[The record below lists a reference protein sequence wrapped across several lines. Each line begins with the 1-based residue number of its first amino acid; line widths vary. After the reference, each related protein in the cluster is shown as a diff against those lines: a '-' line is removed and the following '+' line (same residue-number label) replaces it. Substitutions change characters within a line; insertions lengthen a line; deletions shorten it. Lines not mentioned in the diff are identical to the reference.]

1 MADPEERQAGN
12 DLPAPFA
19 DEGKRLCSWYNLPA
33 QLTPLIGREHTA
45 AEVCALLKRTDVRLA
60 TLTGP
65 GGIGKTR
72 LGQQVAVEL
81 SEQFLDGVCFVS
93 LASLNNSTLVPST
106 IARTLGLKL
115 GLDGQ
120 HTATVYL
127 QFLKLFLQQKSFLLV
142 LDNFEQVARAA
153 PDLTELL
160 AVCPQVKILVTS
172 RAALHI
178 QGEHEVVV
186 PPLGLPER
194 EHIDLLECAVLAQY
208 PAIALFLQR
217 ALALKPGLELTQ
229 PNMQTIANIC
239 LSLDGL
245 PLAIELAAARV
256 KLLPPQALRQRL
268 AHPLQILTSNTQDA
282 PARHQTL
289 RDTIGWSYHLLEDRE
304 QQLFRHL
311 SVFVGGATLQAI
323 EAICGAYA
331 EQTQPVL
338 DTIPSLIDK
347 SLLRQTEMEEGEPR
361 ITMLETIR
369 EYALECLSRSN
380 NEEEMIRQRHAACY
394 LALAEQCE
402 HELRGPRQAVWLRRL
417 EREHDNL
424 RTILDWAL
432 GHHAPRQVQQLHI
445 ETALR
450 LAGTLRRFWQ
460 MHGHLHE
467 GQSYLQRVLAASE
480 GVVVSS
486 RARAQA
492 LIAAGTLAATQNDY
506 DRVEAYCRQ
515 SLALFRKLEDQPGIA
530 LSLFL
535 LSVVPLMK
543 NDSVGAR
550 SLTEEALAL
559 FRNMG
564 DKERI
569 AWSLS
574 TLGLL
579 DVREGKYIHA
589 HTLYEESLLLHREL
603 GDKRGIARTLLHL
616 ASLLHISQ
624 SDQAAIHALLE
635 ESLIH
640 FQELGE
646 KVGIANA
653 YSLLGQLALSQ
664 NDLATARLWLEKSIK
679 LARETGHHKDL
690 AESLALL
697 ARVFLAL
704 GEYTQTRA
712 LYEESLTLA
721 RSLNHSWLIASCLEG
736 WAMMLADLQHC
747 AWATQL
753 WGAAEALREAIRAPM
768 TPVERADHERQIT
781 ATRTRLGEDI
791 FSTAWAEGRAMTP
804 EQALAVDRQTR
815 ASLSNGNVFPS
826 SLADAAGLTAR
837 ELEVLH
843 LVASGLTN
851 TQIAQKLVLSEKT
864 VATHLTHIFNKTM
877 SENRAGAVAFAIRHG
892 LV

>member
-12 DLPAPFA
+12 DLPVPFA
-19 DEGKRLCSWYNLPA
+19 DEGKRICSWYNLPA
-33 QLTPLIGREHTA
+33 QLTPLIGREQTA
-45 AEVCALLKRTDVRLA
+45 AEVCTLLKRTDVRLA

-72 LGQQVAVEL
+72 LGQQIAVEL

-106 IARTLGLKL
+106 IARTLGLRL

-142 LDNFEQVARAA
+142 LDNFEQVAKAA

-160 AVCPQVKILVTS
+160 TACPQVKILVTS

-194 EHIDLLECAVLAQY
+194 EHIELLECTALVHY

-217 ALALKPGLELTQ
+217 ALALKPGLALTQ
-229 PNMQTIANIC
+229 ANMQTIAHIC

-245 PLAIELAAARV
+245 PLAIELAAARI

-289 RDTIGWSYHLLEDRE
+289 RDTIGWSYHLLEDTE
-304 QQLFRHL
+304 QQVFRRL
-311 SVFVGGATLQAI
+311 SVFVGGATLEAI
-323 EAICGAYA
+323 ETTCSAFAD
-331 EQTQPVL
+331 QTQPVL
-338 DTIPSLIDK
+338 DTVASLIDK

-380 NEEEMIRQRHAACY
+380 EEEMVRQRHAACY

-424 RTILDWAL
+424 RTILDWTL
-432 GHHAPRQVQQLHI
+432 GHHAPKQVQILHI

-460 MHGHLHE
+460 MHGHLLE
-467 GQSYLQRVLAASE
+467 GQNYLERVLVASE
-480 GVVVSS
+480 GMAVSS

-515 SLALFRKLEDQPGIA
+515 SLALFRKMEDQPGIA

-579 DVREGKYIHA
+579 DVREGKYIRA

-603 GDKRGIARTLLHL
+603 GDKRGVARTLLHL
-616 ASLLHISQ
+616 ASLLHVSQ
-624 SDQAAIHALLE
+624 GDRIAIHALLE
-635 ESLIH
+635 ESLVH

-646 KVGIANA
+646 KVGIANS
-653 YSLLGQLALSQ
+653 YTLLGQLALSQ
-664 NDLATARLWLEKSIK
+664 HDL
-679 LARETGHHKDL
+679 
-690 AESLALL
+690 
-697 ARVFLAL
+697 
-704 GEYTQTRA
+704 
-712 LYEESLTLA
+712 
-721 RSLNHSWLIASCLEG
+721 
-736 WAMMLADLQHC
+736 
-747 AWATQL
+747 
-753 WGAAEALREAIRAPM
+753 
-768 TPVERADHERQIT
+768 
-781 ATRTRLGEDI
+781 
-791 FSTAWAEGRAMTP
+791 
-804 EQALAVDRQTR
+804 
-815 ASLSNGNVFPS
+815 
-826 SLADAAGLTAR
+826 
-837 ELEVLH
+837 
-843 LVASGLTN
+843 ASGLRKVSGST
-851 TQIAQKLVLSEKT
+851 EKQDIT
-864 VATHLTHIFNKTM
+864 RIWPRRWLCWHAC
-877 SENRAGAVAFAIRHG
+877 SSPWENIPRHVHYMKRA
-892 LV
+892 

>member
-1 MADPEERQAGN
+1 MADPEECQTGT
-12 DLPAPFA
+12 DFPVPPA
-19 DEGKRLCSWYNLPA
+19 DEGNRFCSWYNLPA
-33 QLTPLIGREHTA
+33 QLTPLIGREHIV
-45 AEVCALLKRTDVRLA
+45 AEVCTFLKRADVRLA

-72 LGQQVAVEL
+72 LGQQIAAEV
-81 SEQFLDGVCFVS
+81 SEQFVDGVGFVS
-93 LASLNNSTLVPST
+93 LASLTNAALVPST

-120 HTATVYL
+120 RTAMVYL

-142 LDNFEQVARAA
+142 LDNFEQVAQAA
-153 PDLTELL
+153 PDLAELL
-160 AVCPQVKILVTS
+160 AACSQLKILVTS

-178 QGEHEVVV
+178 QGEYEVVV
-186 PPLGLPER
+186 PPLSVPER
-194 EHIDLLECAVLAQY
+194 EHIELLESAALAQY

-217 ALALKPGLELTQ
+217 ALAIKPGLALTQ
-229 PNMQTIANIC
+229 TNLQTIAAIC

-245 PLAIELAAARV
+245 PLAIELAAARI

-268 AHPLQILTSNTQDA
+268 IHPLQILTSNTRDA

-289 RDTIGWSYHLLEDRE
+289 RDTIGWSYHLLEEAE
-304 QQLFRHL
+304 QQMFRRL
-311 SVFVGGATLQAI
+311 AVFVGGATLEAI
-323 EAICGAYA
+323 EAICGSFPD
-331 EQTQPVL
+331 QVQPVL
-338 DTIPSLIDK
+338 DIVASLIDK
-347 SLLRQTEMEEGEPR
+347 SLLLQVEREEGEPR
-361 ITMLETIR
+361 IVMLETIR
-369 EYALECLSRSN
+369 EYALECLSTDD
-380 NEEEMIRQRHAACY
+380 EEEMVRQRHAACY

-402 HELRGPRQAVWLRRL
+402 QELRGPRQVMWLRRL

-432 GHHAPRQVQQLHI
+432 GPGASEPLRQLHT

-467 GQSYLQRVLAASE
+467 GRAYLERALTASE
-480 GVVVSS
+480 GVVVSP
-486 RARAQA
+486 RAKAQA
-492 LIAAGTLAATQNDY
+492 LIAAGTLAATQNDF
-506 DRVEAYCRQ
+506 DRVETFCRQ

-559 FRNMG
+559 FRKMG
-564 DKERI
+564 DQERI

-579 DVREGKYIHA
+579 DVREGKYMSAHA
-589 HTLYEESLLLHREL
+589 LYEESLLIHRAL
-603 GDKRGIARTLLHL
+603 GDKRGIARTLLQL
-616 ASLLHISQ
+616 ASLLHISRGE
-624 SDQAAIHALLE
+624 QAAVHTLLE
-635 ESLIH
+635 EGLMH

-646 KVGIANA
+646 KVGIANS
-653 YSLLGQLALSQ
+653 YTLLGQLALNH
-664 NDLATARLWLEKSIK
+664 NDPATARLWLEKSIK
-679 LARETGHHKDL
+679 LYKETGHQKDL

-697 ARVFLAL
+697 ARVFLAQR
-704 GEYTQTRA
+704 EYAQTRT
-712 LYEESLTLA
+712 LYEESLALA
-721 RSLNHSWLIASCLEG
+721 RTLNHSWLIASCLEG
-736 WAMMLADLQHC
+736 WAIMLADLHHF

-753 WGAAEALREAIRAPM
+753 WGAADALREAIRAPM
-768 TPVERADHERQIT
+768 TLVERADHERRL
-781 ATRTRLGEDI
+781 AVARARLGEEL
-791 FSTAWAEGRAMTP
+791 FSAAWAEGRAMTP
-804 EQALAVDRQTR
+804 EQALAIDRQAKAAR
-815 ASLSNGNVFPS
+815 ANGAVFPP
-826 SLADAAGLTAR
+826 SLTDSAGLTAR
-837 ELEVLH
+837 ELEVLY

-851 TQIAQKLVLSEKT
+851 TQIAQQLVLSEKT

>member
-12 DLPAPFA
+12 DLPVPLT
-19 DEGKRLCSWYNLPA
+19 DEGKRICSWYNLPA
-33 QLTPLIGREHTA
+33 QLTPLIGREHTT
-45 AEVCALLKRTDVRLA
+45 AEVCTLLKRTDVRLA

-72 LGQQVAVEL
+72 VGQQVAVEL

-93 LASLNNSTLVPST
+93 LASLNNSTLLPST
-106 IARTLGLKL
+106 IARMLGLKL

-120 HTATVYL
+120 HTASVYL
-127 QFLKLFLQQKSFLLV
+127 QFLKLFLHQKSFLLI
-142 LDNFEQVARAA
+142 LDNFEQVAKAA

-160 AVCPQVKILVTS
+160 AACPQVKILVTS

-194 EHIDLLECAVLAQY
+194 EHIELLDCAVLAQY

-217 ALALKPGLELTQ
+217 ALALKPGLALTQ
-229 PNMQTIANIC
+229 STIQTIAHIC
-239 LSLDGL
+239 RSLDGL

-289 RDTIGWSYHLLEDRE
+289 RDTIGWSYHLLEDTE
-304 QQLFRHL
+304 QQVFRRL
-311 SVFVGGATLQAI
+311 AVFVGGATL
-323 EAICGAYA
+323 EAVETICGAFA
-331 EQTQPVL
+331 DQTQPVL
-338 DTIPSLIDK
+338 DIVASLIDK
-347 SLLRQTEMEEGEPR
+347 SLLLQTEMDEGEPR

-380 NEEEMIRQRHAACY
+380 EEEIVRQRHAACY

-402 HELRGPRQAVWLRRL
+402 HELRGPRQAIWLRRL

-424 RTILDWAL
+424 REILDWAL
-432 GHHAPRQVQQLHI
+432 GHNAPRQLQQLHI
-445 ETALR
+445 ETAVR
-450 LAGTLRRFWQ
+450 LTGTLRRFWQ

-467 GQSYLQRVLAASE
+467 GQSYLERVLAASE
-480 GVVVSS
+480 GVAVSS

-506 DRVEAYCRQ
+506 DRVEGYCRQ
-515 SLALFRKLEDQPGIA
+515 SLALFRKLEDQSGIA

-579 DVREGKYIHA
+579 DVREGKYIRA

-616 ASLLHISQ
+616 SSLLHISRG
-624 SDQAAIHALLE
+624 DQRTIHALLE
-635 ESLIH
+635 ESLLH

-646 KVGIANA
+646 KVGIANVYA
-653 YSLLGQLALSQ
+653 LLGQLAFSQ
-664 NDLATARLWLEKSIK
+664 NDLAAARLWLEKSIR
-679 LARETGHHKDL
+679 LARETGHQKDL
-690 AESLALL
+690 AEALALL

-704 GEYTQTRA
+704 GEYTQTRV

-721 RSLNHSWLIASCLEG
+721 RNLKHSWLIVACLEG
-736 WAMMLADLQHC
+736 WAMMLADLQHYT
-747 AWATQL
+747 WATQV
-753 WGAAEALREAIRAPM
+753 WGAADALREAIR
-768 TPVERADHERQIT
+768 TPLTPLERADYERPIA
-781 ATRTRLGEDI
+781 ATRTRLGEET
-791 FSTAWAEGRAMTP
+791 FSATWAQGRAMTP
-804 EQALAVDRQTR
+804 DQALAVDRQTR
-815 ASLSNGNVFPS
+815 AALPNGIALFPS
-826 SLADAAGLTAR
+826 LGDGAGLTAR

-864 VATHLTHIFNKTM
+864 VATHLTHIFNKTL